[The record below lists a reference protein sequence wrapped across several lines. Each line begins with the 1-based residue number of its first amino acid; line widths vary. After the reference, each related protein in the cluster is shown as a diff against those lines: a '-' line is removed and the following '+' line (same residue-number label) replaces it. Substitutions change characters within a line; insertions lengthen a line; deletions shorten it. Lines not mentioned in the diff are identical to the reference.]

1 MAEAHFTEIENVIE
15 SYKAHETTAG
25 KLLSLET
32 DKFGADNHLL
42 SLAFLASID
51 RHPGAAP
58 DFALADTLNREG
70 LDKLIALMKQVVEL
84 EKSMVR
90 YVQQLKLRIKA
101 YEETV

>member
-1 MAEAHFTEIENVIE
+1 MPSSRPHTFPQPPYHQQHNKMAEAHLTEIENVIE
-15 SYKAHETTAG
+15 FYKAHETTAG

-58 DFALADTLNREG
+58 GFALADTLNSEG
-70 LDKLIALMKQVVEL
+70 WKN
-84 EKSMVR
+84 
-90 YVQQLKLRIKA
+90 
-101 YEETV
+101 